1 MSDKQARRATKAPAT
16 KASAAKPA
24 PTLPINSTD
33 TLGRRLRGGTGALI
47 VGGAVAA
54 VGTLLPWFD
63 VAGGTT
69 VAGVE
74 SIAGIGS
81 LVLALTA
88 IAIGVFI
95 LYRPDHPA
103 ARSVAWGGLVAVMG
117 IAALGVI
124 AAVTTGR
131 SEGVTTAAG
140 LLISFAGGMV
150 ATTGC
155 RALLTHP

>member
-1 MSDKQARRATKAPAT
+1 MSNKQARRAAKAP
-16 KASAAKPA
+16 AAKPA
-24 PTLPINSTD
+24 PTLPINSTQ

-47 VGGAVAA
+47 VGGALAA
-54 VGTLLPWFD
+54 VGTFLPWFD
-63 VAGGTT
+63 VAGGST

-74 SIAGIGS
+74 STAGIGS
-81 LVLALTA
+81 LVLAVTA
-88 IAIGVFI
+88 VAIGVFI
-95 LYRPDHPA
+95 LLRPDHPA
-103 ARSVAWGGLVAVMG
+103 ARSAAWGCLVAVMG

-124 AAVTTGR
+124 GAVTTGR

-155 RALLTHP
+155 RALLTRT

>member
-1 MSDKQARRATKAPAT
+1 M
-16 KASAAKPA
+16 
-24 PTLPINSTD
+24 
-33 TLGRRLRGGTGALI
+33 
-47 VGGAVAA
+47 AA

-74 SIAGIGS
+74 TMAGIGT

-88 IAIGVFI
+88 VAIGFFI
-95 LYRPDHPA
+95 LLRTDHPA
-103 ARSVAWGGLVAVMG
+103 ARSAAWGGLVAVLG

-124 AAVTTGR
+124 AALTTGR
-131 SEGVTTAAG
+131 SEGMTTAAG
-140 LLISFAGGMV
+140 LLISFAGGVV

-155 RALLTHP
+155 RALLTHR

>member
-1 MSDKQARRATKAPAT
+1 M
-16 KASAAKPA
+16 
-24 PTLPINSTD
+24 
-33 TLGRRLRGGTGALI
+33 
-47 VGGAVAA
+47 GGAVAA

-74 SIAGIGS
+74 SMAGIGA
-81 LVLALTA
+81 LGLALTA

-103 ARSVAWGGLVAVMG
+103 ARSVAWGALVAVMG

-155 RALLTHP
+155 RALLTHR

>member
-1 MSDKQARRATKAPAT
+1 MSNKQARRAAKAPTANP
-16 KASAAKPA
+16 AS
-24 PTLPINSTD
+24 TLSINSTD
-33 TLGRRLRGGTGALI
+33 TLARRLRAGTGALI
-47 VGGAVAA
+47 LGGALAA

-74 SIAGIGS
+74 SMAGIGA
-81 LVLALTA
+81 LVLAVTA
-88 IAIGVFI
+88 VAIGVFI
-95 LYRPDHPA
+95 VLRPDHPGG
-103 ARSVAWGGLVAVMG
+103 RSAAWGSLVAVMG

-124 AAVTTGR
+124 AALTTGR
-131 SEGVTTAAG
+131 SEGTTTAAG

-155 RALLTHP
+155 RALLTRT